1 MRGLDRMGKPNLT
14 KTREKNVY
22 SYLDTNVNKKRFAY
36 RYRYTRTDG
45 KKTDLYKQGFDT
57 LKEASLALI
66 NVKAD
71 LLKGNY
77 NKQEHGTMTMN
88 ELFEMYIKHQKNSLK
103 VTTIRLFHFTRKKM
117 EPLIGNVRICDLDK
131 YIYTTRFIEV
141 AKHSVAD
148 ITLAKYHDK
157 ICAVLNFAVENEFIE
172 KNKISRIKIE
182 YTLNHKIIE
191 QAAMKQIFTYTASR
205 ANYMMEMIEFL
216 SATGVRCGEA
226 LGLKWSEVDLEE
238 GTVTINCT
246 RDAYGER
253 SPKTKRSYRVIPLT
267 SHVCEVLKK
276 YQSRQKEELL
286 KKGIRIAEDKFQK
299 RYVFRNFKGDTLSY
313 SSIDLYF
320 RKMSIRLGVE
330 KISPHMFRHT
340 YASLLIAEGVDI
352 ATVASLLGDTIGTVQ
367 KTYVH
372 SIEEKRKT
380 AVNVIGKI
388 MKSM

>member
-1 MRGLDRMGKPNLT
+1 M
-14 KTREKNVY
+14 
-22 SYLDTNVNKKRFAY
+22 
-36 RYRYTRTDG
+36 
-45 KKTDLYKQGFDT
+45 
-57 LKEASLALI
+57 
-66 NVKAD
+66 
-71 LLKGNY
+71 
-77 NKQEHGTMTMN
+77 
-88 ELFEMYIKHQKNSLK
+88 
-103 VTTIRLFHFTRKKM
+103 
-117 EPLIGNVRICDLDK
+117 
-131 YIYTTRFIEV
+131 
-141 AKHSVAD
+141 
-148 ITLAKYHDK
+148 
-157 ICAVLNFAVENEFIE
+157 
-172 KNKISRIKIE
+172 
-182 YTLNHKIIE
+182 
-191 QAAMKQIFTYTASR
+191 
-205 ANYMMEMIEFL
+205 
-216 SATGVRCGEA
+216 
-226 LGLKWSEVDLEE
+226 
-238 GTVTINCT
+238 
-246 RDAYGER
+246 
-253 SPKTKRSYRVIPLT
+253 T